1 MCVFIPEMGIIEV
14 EMERRFFFPL
24 LVFPRVNETT
34 LRYTGRHKKVEGA
47 RSVPDVI
54 WTVSSVPVVIPE
66 FPLCNKKLYIS
77 FFLNPVASS
86 SSDGSH

>member
-1 MCVFIPEMGIIEV
+1 MCVYSGDGDNRSRDGTEI
-14 EMERRFFFPL
+14 FFPL

-66 FPLCNKKLYIS
+66 FPLCNKKLYII
-77 FFLNPVASS
+77 L
-86 SSDGSH
+86 